1 MFYLL
6 IFILFYSV
14 IYPMNLLRLDMAV
27 YPPYTYVSEGKLKG
41 YGYEFV
47 KAVMEEAQISYAINP
62 VPNYGRAFKDM
73 VDGRSDGF
81 FPASRNDD
89 RDMYGVFS
97 KSIDKSQWTWV
108 VEKDSGFVLDNIEN
122 GNIDAVV
129 GVQLNSNLH
138 NWLISN
144 DYKVVTMG
152 NVESL
157 LRFFDSKRADII
169 FIPKAVFLD
178 SLEREGRRLDE
189 FELRIEKT
197 RDLGI
202 YISKDYL
209 IDDPGIIDR
218 INNAVEKVKA
228 KRKIPE

>member
-6 IFILFYSV
+6 IFILIYSL
-14 IYPMNLLRLDMAV
+14 ICPMNPLRLDMAI
-27 YPPYTYVSEGKLKG
+27 YPPYTYTIEGQLEG

-47 KAVMEEAQISYAINP
+47 REVMEEAHLSYAINP

-81 FPASRNDD
+81 FPASRNDN
-89 RDMYGVFS
+89 RDLYAVFS
-97 KSIDKSQWTWV
+97 TAIDESQWTWV
-108 VEKDSGFVLDNIEN
+108 AEKYRAFDLCNIQKK
-122 GNIDAVV
+122 DVVV

-138 NWLISN
+138 NWLVLNGYNVIT
-144 DYKVVTMG
+144 VG

-157 LRFFDSKRADII
+157 LRFFDTKRADII
-169 FIPKAVFLD
+169 FIPKAVFLE
-178 SLEREGRRLDE
+178 SIKKENRSIGE
-189 FELRIEKT
+189 FDFKVENTK
-197 RDLGI
+197 DLGI

-209 IDDPGIIDR
+209 VEDPGIIDR

-228 KRKIPE
+228 KRKMTE